1 MEKKFKMLPP
11 MMPNF
16 ISFEVK
22 ARPRQEGFNHD
33 ANKIPINFDKLEWLD
48 ENDTSDSENISKT
61 ASESMPS
68 DFKKELMS
76 LLNRHSKE
84 QDSNTPDFIIAEYL
98 LSCLKTFNESVTNRT
113 LWYIQPRQ

>member
-1 MEKKFKMLPP
+1 
-11 MMPNF
+11 
-16 ISFEVK
+16 
-22 ARPRQEGFNHD
+22 
-33 ANKIPINFDKLEWLD
+33 
-48 ENDTSDSENISKT
+48 
-61 ASESMPS
+61 MPS